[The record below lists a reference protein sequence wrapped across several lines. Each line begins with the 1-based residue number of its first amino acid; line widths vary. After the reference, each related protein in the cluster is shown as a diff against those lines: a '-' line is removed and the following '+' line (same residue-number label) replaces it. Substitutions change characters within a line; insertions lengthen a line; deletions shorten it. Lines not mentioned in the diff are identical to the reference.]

1 MNDEVRVDMNPRK
14 EFEKTNKRLDYTEE
28 ATPGYMRNKFGEKI
42 KHAPRSE
49 FAGTRS
55 EFE

>member
-1 MNDEVRVDMNPRK
+1 MNPRK